1 MPELNRVIW
10 TVAFGAIVASI
21 GACSTAQQQRPV
33 LATSAVEA
41 SAVAGGSSD
50 LDFFDTLETTG
61 LVCQDDVLHA
71 ALLLGNGESAAT
83 YADRVAL
90 ARRLGYIGPGFDRP
104 AHEAATL
111 GEVAQVFGRVA
122 DGGAKSDRLSQEQA
136 MARMGARG
144 LLPAEAR
151 PYQGLTG
158 AQLLT
163 VMGGMRTAMGDRER
177 AHIRLTDAAAPEAT
191 PPAPV
196 TVAPSPTAAPAAPN
210 ATPSPMESPAS
221 PHPAADASAVASADG
236 SVGAKAEPLP
246 PSATDAALERESTP
260 AAAPAASPAKPRVWV
275 QGTPLR
281 KPGK

>member
-1 MPELNRVIW
+1 MPELNRVVW
-10 TVAFGAIVASI
+10 TVALGALVASV
-21 GACSTAQQQRPV
+21 GACSTAQQRRPV

-41 SAVAGGSSD
+41 SAVAGSSSD

-90 ARRLGYIGPGFDRP
+90 AKRLGYIGPGYDRP

-111 GEVAQVFGRVA
+111 GEVAQVFGRIA
-122 DGGAKSDRLSQEQA
+122 DGNATSGRLSQEQA

-144 LLPAEAR
+144 LLPADAR
-151 PYQGLTG
+151 PYQGMTG

-163 VMGGMRTAMGDRER
+163 VMGGVRTAMGDRER
-177 AHIRLTDAAAPEAT
+177 AHVRLTDAGAPEAA
-191 PPAPV
+191 PPAPA
-196 TVAPSPTAAPAAPN
+196 TVASLPTPAPAAPV

-221 PHPAADASAVASADG
+221 SNTAADASAVASADG

-246 PSATDAALERESTP
+246 PSATDAALERESAP
-260 AAAPAASPAKPRVWV
+260 AAAPATPPAKPRVWV